1 MFSLDVLVARLV
13 SFSVLLPLRL
23 SLFQISELD
32 REMVV
37 ATMSDW
43 WFDFYQSL
51 SLIFP
56 VILG

>member
-32 REMVV
+32 PKMVV
-37 ATMSDW
+37 ATMFDW